1 MSEEPVR
8 IPYYPGCTLKTKA
21 QGFERSAMDCARVI
35 GFEMDELKDWNCCGA
50 SYPLTKDNLMGLA
63 APTNILVE
71 AERRCQEQEV
81 DSLLITLCTF
91 CYNTLKRTEY
101 AFQQEP
107 KKLETL
113 NAFLERKYKGS
124 IRVVHYLEY
133 LRDVIGFDNLSKMIK
148 TDMSKFRVAP
158 YYGCLLLKPK
168 KEINLD
174 DPEDPVIL
182 HDFLDALG
190 CQVVDFPAQVDC
202 CGSYLVMREPEKVA
216 RLSHNILAEAVEYG
230 AQALVTAC
238 PLCQS
243 NLDKSQSV
251 KDSGSP
257 FVDFEGVPVLYFT
270 QLLAVALGLSTEEHQ
285 LEDHHVDPRPVMS
298 ACGIAGV
305 EGCKLASD

>member
-1 MSEEPVR
+1 MSEKPVR

-21 QGFERSAMDCARVI
+21 LGFERSAMDCAEVI

-50 SYPLTKDNLMGLA
+50 SYPLTKDNLMGLT

-71 AERRCQEQEV
+71 AEKRCQKEEV
-81 DSLLITLCTF
+81 DPNLITLCTF

-101 AFQQEP
+101 AFQQDES
-107 KKLETL
+107 KLETI
-113 NAFLERKYKGS
+113 NAFLDRKYDGS

-133 LRDVIGFDNLSKMIK
+133 LRDVIGFDNVAKMVKTDLSKY
-148 TDMSKFRVAP
+148 RVAP

-168 KEINLD
+168 KEIGLD

-190 CQVVDFPAQVDC
+190 CKVVDFPGQVDC
-202 CGSYLVMREPEKVA
+202 CGSYLVMREPEKVSQ
-216 RLSHNILAEAVEYG
+216 LSYDILAEAAEYG

-243 NLDKSQSV
+243 NLDKSQS
-251 KDSGSP
+251 DETRFSGL
-257 FVDFEGVPVLYFT
+257 DGVPVLYFT
-270 QLLAVALGLSTEEHQ
+270 QLLAIAFGLDTENHQ
-285 LEDHHVDPRPVMS
+285 LEDHFIDPRPVF
-298 ACGIAGV
+298 AAAGADG
-305 EGCKLASD
+305 ESD